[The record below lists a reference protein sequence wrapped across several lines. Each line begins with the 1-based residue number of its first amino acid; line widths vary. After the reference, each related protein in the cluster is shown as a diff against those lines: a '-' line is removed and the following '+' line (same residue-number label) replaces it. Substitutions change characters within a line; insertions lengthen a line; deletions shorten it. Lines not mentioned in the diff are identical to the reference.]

1 MAPAKK
7 KQDKQPQGPVTC
19 MTCAKCQLLQW
30 GNDPIISE
38 CEPKHSREVARPF
51 RTCGFYEMAKS
62 LPKPIK
68 HLPKTAGITS
78 NTLEFKH

>member
-7 KQDKQPQGPVTC
+7 KQYKQSQAPVTC

-38 CEPKHSREVARPF
+38 CEPKHSREVARQA
-51 RTCGFYEMAKS
+51 RACDFYEIAKPI
-62 LPKPIK
+62 PKPIK
-68 HLPKTAGITS
+68 NLPKTTGISS
-78 NTLEFKH
+78 NTTEFKH